1 MHIYFPFMEIET
13 FKRATELSQY
23 ISKYS
28 ALSQQLNDSADEYY
42 NDRLQ
47 NAGIYIKNEE
57 GNPIE
62 FELPKEIVQTL
73 IEIASSYYEGVLEK
87 FSNDFLAL

>member
-1 MHIYFPFMEIET
+1 MEIET

>member
-1 MHIYFPFMEIET
+1 MDIET
-13 FKRATELSQY
+13 FKKANKLSQY

-28 ALSQQLNDSADEYY
+28 ELSQQLNDKSEEYY
-42 NDRLQ
+42 SDILQ
-47 NAGIYIKNEE
+47 HAGLYIKDNN

-73 IEIASSYYEGVLEK
+73 IDIASSYYEGLLEK
-87 FSNDFLAL
+87 FSNDFLSL